1 MDPCNN
7 TREPKSRPEAMVKN
21 GAPDSEEAKLTLGP
35 PGAIKAESNK
45 CATIQEDGGIAN
57 ILTGHMP
64 AGAGDREQEQDGKEQ
79 QRSIKAAASGG
90 ASMPNF

>member
-1 MDPCNN
+1 
-7 TREPKSRPEAMVKN
+7 MVKN